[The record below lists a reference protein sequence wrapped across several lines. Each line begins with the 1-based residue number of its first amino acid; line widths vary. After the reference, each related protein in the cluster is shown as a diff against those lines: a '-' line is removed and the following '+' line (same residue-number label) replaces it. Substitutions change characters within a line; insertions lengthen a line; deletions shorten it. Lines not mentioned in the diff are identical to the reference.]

1 MANLVYL
8 KYLFSSQDSS
18 LRSALGPVHAQLSPL
33 LSGRNRCPFLSFFFQ
48 FPSEFLMF
56 HYKNFMAPLPL
67 FFVCYTQHL
76 VLSFFLVIF
85 NRSESQ
91 VTQIETEICVVA
103 IDTLR
108 SQSFNT
114 HISRRITCGLEAC
127 SRGVYMY
134 VCVCKS
140 VGRTVRTRWSHKKT
154 NRNSLVVVFVK
165 KQKVREGLTGLA
177 S

>member
-1 MANLVYL
+1 MHSLALCFLEEIGVP
-8 KYLFSSQDSS
+8 FSLS
-18 LRSALGPVHAQLSPL
+18 LS
-33 LSGRNRCPFLSFFFQ
+33 FFFFFQ

-56 HYKNFMAPLPL
+56 HYKNFTAPLPL

-91 VTQIETEICVVA
+91 VTQIETEIFVVA

-114 HISRRITCGLEAC
+114 HISRRITCGLEPC
-127 SRGVYMY
+127 SCGVYMY

-140 VGRTVRTRWSHKKT
+140 VGRTVRTR
-154 NRNSLVVVFVK
+154 
-165 KQKVREGLTGLA
+165 
-177 S
+177 